1 MSLRTVAA
9 ARARTMETDMRAL
22 KALWG
27 DESGLVLSAEAVAVG
42 ALGVAGVA
50 VGAGAISHSVNAEL
64 EETAFALRSLD
75 QSYSF
80 PEQRIGNAFV
90 AGSSYTQKPV
100 KEAHKELREQIERDR
115 AAQEKAQKAEEQ
127 KPSQPPKKK
136 KKKNKDGD
144 GDELEPVTFAPA
156 TVE

>member
-22 KALWG
+22 RALWG

-42 ALGVAGVA
+42 ALGVAGVT
-50 VGAGAISHSVNAEL
+50 VGAGALAHSVNAEL
-64 EETAFALRSLD
+64 EETAFAIRSLD

-80 PEQRIGNAFV
+80 PEQKIGNAFV
-90 AGSSYTQKPV
+90 AGSSFTQKPV

-115 AAQEKAQKAEEQ
+115 AAQEKAQKAEEP
-127 KPSQPPKKK
+127 KPAVQPPKKK
-136 KKKNKDGD
+136 KKKNKADD
-144 GDELEPVTFAPA
+144 DELEPVTFVPEASN
-156 TVE
+156 

>member
-22 KALWG
+22 RALWG

-42 ALGVAGVA
+42 ALGVAGVT
-50 VGAGAISHSVNAEL
+50 VGAGALAHSVNAEL
-64 EETAFALRSLD
+64 EETAFAIRSLD

-80 PEQRIGNAFV
+80 PEQKIGNAFV
-90 AGSSYTQKPV
+90 AGSSFTQKPV

-115 AAQEKAQKAEEQ
+115 AAQEKAQKAEEP
-127 KPSQPPKKK
+127 KPAVQPPKKK
-136 KKKNKDGD
+136 KKKNKADD
-144 GDELEPVTFAPA
+144 DDLEPVTFVPEASN
-156 TVE
+156 